1 MAPDAD
7 VALTR
12 RFFLSFGEQPDENE
26 NVMRIG
32 FVVRSVYSQHLTYT
46 TTHLAYEAY
55 RRGHEV
61 HYTTVNGFHYSED
74 RGLRA
79 TTLSIPRGL
88 FQSRAAFLHAIQ
100 SEAAIRQEVTLSD
113 FDAVFLRY
121 NPNESDSEKRR
132 PVNPAIE
139 FGRILKNAGVFVVN
153 DPDGLAK
160 ASSKMYLAE
169 FPARIRARTLVT
181 RSTVKIKEFLNDLGR
196 PAILKPLA
204 GFGGQDVFFVKAASR
219 EVNINQIIAAITK
232 NGYLMVQE
240 YLPEVRQGDKRLLLL
255 NGEPIRV
262 ERQTAMYRR
271 VAPKGDVRSNIHVG
285 GLRKTAE
292 FGRDEARIAAKIGP
306 KLAKDGLWFVGVDIL
321 GDKLLEINVFCPGG
335 INNINELYD
344 INVGQRVIEELERQ
358 VLTRKHARRTS
369 PSLPNATS
377 ASEPK
382 RFS

>member
-1 MAPDAD
+1 
-7 VALTR
+7 
-12 RFFLSFGEQPDENE
+12 
-26 NVMRIG
+26 MRIG

-61 HYTTVNGFHYSED
+61 HYTTINGFHYSEE

-79 TTLSIPRGL
+79 TTLTLPRGL
-88 FQSRAAFLHAIQ
+88 FHSRAAFLHALK
-100 SEAAIRQEVTLSD
+100 SEAAIRQEVTLSE

-121 NPNESDSEKRR
+121 NPNEAEAEKRR
-132 PVNPAIE
+132 SINPAVE
-139 FGRILKNAGVFVVN
+139 FGRILKNNGVFVVN

-169 FPARIRARTLVT
+169 FPPRIRARTLVT
-181 RSTVKIKEFLNDLGR
+181 RSTVKIKEFLQELGR
-196 PAILKPLA
+196 PAILKPLS
-204 GFGGQDVFFVKAASR
+204 GYGGQDVFFVKEASR

-232 NGYLMVQE
+232 NGYVMVQE
-240 YLPEVRQGDKRLLLL
+240 YLPEVRRGDKRLLML
-255 NGEPIRV
+255 NGEVIRI
-262 ERQTAMYRR
+262 ERQAAMYRR
-271 VAPKGDVRSNIHVG
+271 LAPKGEVRSNIHVG
-285 GLRKTAE
+285 GMRKPAD

-344 INVGQRVIEELERQ
+344 INVGQRVIEELEKR
-358 VLTRKHARRTS
+358 VLQRKQKRHA
-369 PSLPNATS
+369 PST
-377 ASEPK
+377 
-382 RFS
+382 FSSSMSH